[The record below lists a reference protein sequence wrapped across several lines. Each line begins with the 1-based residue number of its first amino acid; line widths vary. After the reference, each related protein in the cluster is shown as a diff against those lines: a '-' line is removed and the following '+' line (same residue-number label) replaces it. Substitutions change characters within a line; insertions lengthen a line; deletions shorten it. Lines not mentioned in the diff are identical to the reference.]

1 MKKRQNITKRG
12 KQFLVLSL
20 AILALASESRAQSVY
35 LPTSNEIYPFLKR
48 MEARELLEGY
58 RDAAKPF
65 SRIEL
70 AQKLQALDSVKSR
83 MTSVERETYEFF
95 KEEFKYELLKLAGDP
110 EPSEIRWHVLS
121 KELEQGIM
129 NIDVNYRLGQT
140 ILDGVKTNI
149 RSQGVKLYGYVY
161 DDVGFYF
168 NIVDN
173 RETGKAI
180 NFGKTNTPQPGI
192 VPSRTAADVLE
203 YDDIDAQ
210 LTWRI
215 GRFDFSV
222 EKMKNSWG
230 LARHGNIIFSD
241 KAPSYPQL
249 KMRVPLANWVD
260 FVYIHADLN
269 SRILDSTRSYF
280 AGSSS
285 ISKFYRP
292 VDRPKYMAAHQLEFT
307 ISRGIDL
314 SIGESVVYSDRGPLL
329 IYMIPVM
336 FFKAGEHYN
345 RDTDNSQIFGNLDLN
360 VIPNLN
366 LYFSLF
372 IDEITTDDILDPTKA
387 RNQVAFT
394 FGFQTYDLLFDN
406 LELLAEYSRMNPWV
420 YSHKY
425 TAANFTNNGYD
436 LGHWVGQ
443 NGDDLLLD
451 LSLTPTRP
459 LKFGTF
465 LEVYRKGGR
474 KDVAYQY
481 MLPSQDFL
489 YGPTHEE
496 RSFGLYGHYQ
506 FVRDGFFDVRAR
518 RLTVND
524 EAFPNLNLEK
534 KWEFSVSASVGVW

>member
-1 MKKRQNITKRG
+1 MKGHLNTVGRG
-12 KQFLVLSL
+12 RRWFAGFLMV
-20 AILALASESRAQSVY
+20 LALAFESRAQSVY
-35 LPTSNEIYPFLKR
+35 LTTSNEIYPFLKR
-48 MEARELLEGY
+48 MEARGLLEGY

-70 AQKLQALDSVKSR
+70 AHKLQALDSVKAR

-95 KEEFKYELLKLAGDP
+95 KEEFKYELLKVGGDP

-121 KELEQGIM
+121 KELDRGIM
-129 NIDVNYRLGQT
+129 NIDVNYLLGQT
-140 ILDGVKTNI
+140 VRDGVKTNK
-149 RSQGVKLYGYVY
+149 RSQGVKLYGYAF

-180 NFGKTNTPQPGI
+180 NFAKINTPEPGI
-192 VPSRTAADVLE
+192 IPSKTAADVLE
-203 YDDIDAQ
+203 YDDMDAQ
-210 LTWRI
+210 FTWNI
-215 GRFDFSV
+215 GRFEFSV

-249 KMRVPLANWVD
+249 KLRVPLADWVD
-260 FVYIHADLN
+260 FIYIHADLN
-269 SRILDSTRSYF
+269 SKVLDSTRSYF
-280 AGSSS
+280 TYSSA
-285 ISKFYRP
+285 ISKFFRP
-292 VDRPKYMAAHQLEFT
+292 VDRLKYMAAHQLEFT
-307 ISRGIDL
+307 VAKGVDL

-329 IYMIPVM
+329 IYLIPVM

-345 RDTDNSQIFGNLDLN
+345 RDTDNSQMFGNLDLN
-360 VIPNLN
+360 VIPNVN

-372 IDEITTDDILDPTKA
+372 VDEITTDDILDPSKA
-387 RNQVAFT
+387 RNQVAYT
-394 FGFQTYDLLFDN
+394 LGFQTYDLLVDN
-406 LELLAEYSRMNPWV
+406 LEFLAEYSRMNPWV

-436 LGHWVGQ
+436 LVHWVGQ
-443 NGDDLLLD
+443 NGDDLFLD
-451 LSLTPTRP
+451 LSFTPTRP
-459 LKFGTF
+459 LKVGTF
-465 LEVYRKGGR
+465 LEAYRKGGR

-481 MLPSQDFL
+481 MLHSQDFL

-496 RSFGLYGHYQ
+496 HSFGLYGHYQ
-506 FVRDGFFDVRAR
+506 FVRDGFLDVRAR

-524 EAFPNLNLEK
+524 EAFPDLNLNK